1 MGGSMLGLRI
11 IIGCILFMLVFV
23 GCILLILGG
32 LGEREKRLDFLLY
45 VVIGGVLLAIG
56 SFFLGGDVGAFTFL
70 IISFIFLNK
79 IGKLKMEWLAKSSII
94 LAYIFALTMII
105 LDRILI
111 GIFALIVATLLI
123 KESKTSV

>member
-1 MGGSMLGLRI
+1 MLGSRI
-11 IIGCILFMLVFV
+11 IIGCILFILVFI

-32 LGEREKRLDFLLY
+32 LGERKKRLDFLLY
-45 VVIGGVLLAIG
+45 GVIGGVLLAIG
-56 SFFLGGDVGAFTFL
+56 FFFVNEGDVGAFAFL

-79 IGKLKMEWLAKSSII
+79 IGKLNMEWLAKSSII
-94 LAYIFALTMII
+94 LVYIFALTMII
-105 LDRILI
+105 LNRILI

>member
-1 MGGSMLGLRI
+1 MLGSRI
-11 IIGCILFMLVFV
+11 IIGCILFILAFI

-32 LGEREKRLDFLLY
+32 LGERKKRLDFLLY
-45 VVIGGVLLAIG
+45 GAIGGVLLAIG
-56 SFFLGGDVGAFTFL
+56 FFFVEGDVGAFAFL

-79 IGKLKMEWLAKSSII
+79 IGKLNMEWLAKSSII

-105 LDRILI
+105 LNRILI
-111 GIFALIVATLLI
+111 GILALIVATLLI